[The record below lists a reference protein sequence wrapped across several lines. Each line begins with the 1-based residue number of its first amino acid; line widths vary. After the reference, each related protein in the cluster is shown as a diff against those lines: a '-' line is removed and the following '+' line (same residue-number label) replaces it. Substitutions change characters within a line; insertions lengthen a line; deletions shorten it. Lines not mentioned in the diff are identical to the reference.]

1 MFKTTHRS
9 AALFTA
15 SALLL
20 SATAANAIEAGKTVA
35 TQAPILAAQEDGERR
50 SGGAGGFLGNI
61 FGCQAS
67 GSKQEIGAAVGGV
80 AGGLLG
86 NRIAGRN
93 SRTLGT
99 VLGGVLGAAG
109 GSVLGC
115 KLQKNDRAKA
125 ERALENAVATNQS
138 QSWENPETG
147 ASGRVEVG
155 QAASGAALSGIKF
168 ANGVEPADGYDRIN
182 GAFVSTS
189 SANIRNAPGTDAKI
203 IGKLS
208 AGQNVWVP
216 ASVSGS
222 PWMLISNAGVGQGYV
237 SSALLKRAAINT
249 VAAGCKSIRQTVST
263 ANGATESEN
272 LQACKG
278 KDGQWVMT
286 RV

>member
-1 MFKTTHRS
+1 MFKSTHRS
-9 AALFTA
+9 AALSAA
-15 SALLL
+15 SAVLL
-20 SATAANAIEAGKTVA
+20 SATAANAIEAGKTAAV
-35 TQAPILAAQEDGERR
+35 QAPILAAQDDGERR
-50 SGGAGGFLGNI
+50 SGGGFLGNI

-155 QAASGAALSGIKF
+155 QSASGAALSDIKF
-168 ANGVEPADGYDRIN
+168 ANGVEPADGYDRVN
-182 GAFVSTS
+182 GAFVSTAA
-189 SANIRNAPGTDAKI
+189 ANIRSAPGTDAKI
-203 IGKLS
+203 IGRLG

-222 PWMLISNAGVGQGYV
+222 PWMLISSGGVGQGYV

-249 VAAGCKSIRQTVST
+249 AAAGCKSIRQTVST
-263 ANGATESEN
+263 ASGATESEN

>member
-1 MFKTTHRS
+1 MFKTTNRS
-9 AALFTA
+9 AVTIAA
-15 SALLL
+15 CALLL
-20 SATAANAIEAGKTVA
+20 GATSAHAIEAGKTVA
-35 TQAPILAAQEDGERR
+35 AQAPVLAAQDDGERR
-50 SGGAGGFLGNI
+50 GGGGFFGNI

-109 GSVLGC
+109 GSILGC

-155 QAASGAALSGIKF
+155 QVASGAALSDIKF
-168 ANGVEPADGYDRIN
+168 ANGVEPAGGYDRVN
-182 GAFVSTS
+182 GAFVSTT
-189 SANIRNAPGTDAKI
+189 SANIRSAPTTDAKI
-203 IGKLS
+203 IGKLAS
-208 AGQNVWVP
+208 GQNVWVP

-222 PWMLISNAGVGQGYV
+222 PWMLISSGGVGQGYV

-249 VAAGCKSIRQTVST
+249 AAGCKSIRQTVST
-263 ANGATESEN
+263 ANGTTESEN
-272 LQACKG
+272 LQACKD
-278 KDGQWVMT
+278 KNGQWVMT

>member
-1 MFKTTHRS
+1 MFTTIRPT
-9 AALFTA
+9 AAFIAA

-20 SATAANAIEAGKTVA
+20 CVTSVNAIEAGKTSA
-35 TQAPILAAQEDGERR
+35 AKAPVLAAQSDGERR
-50 SGGAGGFLGNI
+50 GGGGFLGNI

-155 QAASGAALSGIKF
+155 QAAGGSALSDIKF
-168 ANGVEPADGYDRIN
+168 ASGVEPADGYDRVG
-182 GAFVSTS
+182 GAFVSTG
-189 SANIRNAPGTDAKI
+189 SANVRSAPGTDTKI
-203 IGKLS
+203 VGRLA
-208 AGQNVWVP
+208 AGQTVWVP
-216 ASVSGS
+216 ASVSGA
-222 PWMLISNAGVGQGYV
+222 PWMLISSGGIGQGYV
-237 SSALLKRAAINT
+237 PSALLKRAAVST
-249 VAAGCKSIRQTVST
+249 AAAGCKSIRQTVST
-263 ANGATESEN
+263 ASGATESEN

-278 KDGQWVMT
+278 KDGQWVVT

>member
-1 MFKTTHRS
+1 MFTSINRS
-9 AALFTA
+9 RAALA
-15 SALLL
+15 AAACLL

-35 TQAPILAAQEDGERR
+35 AQAPVLAVQDEGEPR
-50 SGGAGGFLGNI
+50 SGGGGFLGNI

-67 GSKQEIGAAVGGV
+67 GSKQEIGAAIGGI

-115 KLQKNDRAKA
+115 KLQRNDRAKA

-155 QAASGAALSGIKF
+155 SAASGAALTDLKF
-168 ANGVEPADGYDRIN
+168 ANGVEPADGYDRVN
-182 GAFVSTS
+182 GAFVSTAA
-189 SANIRNAPGTDAKI
+189 ANIRSAPGTDAKI
-203 IGKLS
+203 IGKLG

-216 ASVSGS
+216 AAVSGT

-249 VAAGCKSIRQTVST
+249 AAAGCKSIRQTVST
-263 ANGATESEN
+263 ASGATESEN
-272 LQACKG
+272 LQACKD
-278 KDGQWVMT
+278 KNGQWVVT

>member
-1 MFKTTHRS
+1 MFKTTNRS
-9 AALFTA
+9 TAFFAA

-35 TQAPILAAQEDGERR
+35 AQAPVLAAQDDGERR
-50 SGGAGGFLGNI
+50 SGGGGFLGNI
-61 FGCQAS
+61 FGCQSS
-67 GSKQEIGAAVGGV
+67 GSKQEIGAAVGGI

-155 QAASGAALSGIKF
+155 QTASGAALSDIKF
-168 ANGVEPADGYDRIN
+168 ANGVEPAEGYDRVN
-182 GAFVSTS
+182 GAFISTS
-189 SANIRNAPGTDAKI
+189 SANIRSAPATNAKI
-203 IGKLS
+203 IGKLAS
-208 AGQNVWVP
+208 GQNVWVP

-222 PWMLISNAGVGQGYV
+222 PWMLISSGGVGQGYV

-249 VAAGCKSIRQTVST
+249 TAAGCKSIRQTVST
-263 ANGATESEN
+263 ASGATESEN

>member
-1 MFKTTHRS
+1 MFKTTNGS
-9 AALFTA
+9 AALLAA

-35 TQAPILAAQEDGERR
+35 AQAPVLAAQD
-50 SGGAGGFLGNI
+50 SGTRGGGGGFLGNI
-61 FGCQAS
+61 FGCQAN
-67 GSKQEIGAAVGGV
+67 GSKQEIGAVIGGA

-86 NRIAGRN
+86 NRIAGRG

-99 VLGGVLGAAG
+99 VIGGVLGAAG

-115 KLQKNDRAKA
+115 KLQRNDRAKA
-125 ERALENAVATNQS
+125 ERALENAVATNKS

-155 QAASGAALSGIKF
+155 QTASGAALSDLKF
-168 ANGVEPADGYDRIN
+168 ANGVEPASGYDKVG

-189 SANIRNAPGTDAKI
+189 SANIRSAPGTDAKI
-203 IGKLS
+203 IGKLA

-222 PWMLISNAGVGQGYV
+222 PWMLISSGGVGQGYV

-249 VAAGCKSIRQTVST
+249 AAAGCKSIRQTVST
-263 ANGATESEN
+263 ASGATESEN

-278 KDGQWVMT
+278 KDGQWVVT

>member
-1 MFKTTHRS
+1 
-9 AALFTA
+9 
-15 SALLL
+15 
-20 SATAANAIEAGKTVA
+20 
-35 TQAPILAAQEDGERR
+35 LAAQDDGERR
-50 SGGAGGFLGNI
+50 SGGGGVLGNI

-67 GSKQEIGAAVGGV
+67 GSKQEIGAAIGGV

-99 VLGGVLGAAG
+99 LLGGVLGAAG

-155 QAASGAALSGIKF
+155 QSASGAALSDIKF
-168 ANGVEPADGYDRIN
+168 ANGVEPAEGYDRVN
-182 GAFVSTS
+182 GAFVSTG
-189 SANIRNAPGTDAKI
+189 SANIRSAPGTNAKI
-203 IGKLS
+203 IGRLS
-208 AGQNVWVP
+208 SGQNVWVP

-249 VAAGCKSIRQTVST
+249 AAAGCKSIRQTVST
-263 ANGATESEN
+263 ASGATESEN

-278 KDGQWVMT
+278 KDGQWVVT

>member
-9 AALFTA
+9 SAFLAA

-35 TQAPILAAQEDGERR
+35 AQAPVLAAQDDGERR
-50 SGGAGGFLGNI
+50 SG
-61 FGCQAS
+61 
-67 GSKQEIGAAVGGV
+67 KQEIGAAVGGV

-155 QAASGAALSGIKF
+155 QAATGAALSDIKF
-168 ANGVEPADGYDRIN
+168 ANGVEPAGGYDRVN

-189 SANIRNAPGTDAKI
+189 SANIRSAPGTNAKV
-203 IGKLS
+203 IGKLAS
-208 AGQNVWVP
+208 GQNVWVP

-222 PWMLISNAGVGQGYV
+222 PWMLISSGGVGQGYV

-249 VAAGCKSIRQTVST
+249 AAAGCKSIRQTVST